1 MKVLIIQKIKV
12 KIKEQKKKHQK
23 IKIKKIIKNI
33 QKKK

>member
-12 KIKEQKKKHQK
+12 KKEQKKKHQK

-33 QKKK
+33 LKKK